1 MLILKHCFLVDVATS
16 ICIFIVSAFV
26 NYFIG
31 KYSFAIILMG
41 GMLAYVRYFSVV
53 CYRKGEY
60 CPFPFNF

>member
-1 MLILKHCFLVDVATS
+1 MATS
-16 ICIFIVSAFV
+16 VCIFIVSAFV

-41 GMLAYVRYFSVV
+41 GMLAYIRYFSVV